1 MKKKV
6 KKEHYVYLI
15 EQYYYPEAWG
25 GVQLIRDISL
35 IFNEEFKVTVVCGT
49 RQFVQG
55 KEIGNFNPFKE
66 GIKILKIPS
75 IFIKPRNFF
84 ERVLENISFSFFS
97 FIRILFLKKP
107 TFIFVQTNP
116 PLNLIFFAFLSW
128 IKGIPLVINAWD
140 IYPDVLISH
149 NSGQFKGLKIVFIL
163 LNYIYKLAYKR
174 ARYVI
179 SLGTTMSQILR
190 KKGIK
195 EKAIIE
201 IPNWATGKLSSANI
215 RKNKFIEEWNV
226 NSKLIIIYSG
236 NCGVAHDSLSIL
248 KALQFSNL
256 SSKEIKLFFVAKG
269 SSLPKAKKFVKDNAL
284 EESVIFKKLVSPE
297 YLSDSLGIADLA
309 LVTIR
314 DKFEGLVVPSKVA
327 SYLARGLPIL
337 YIGPKS
343 EISEIIEKAN
353 CGFWFKNYDIE
364 GISNLIKTL
373 SYNSDLLKE
382 KSLNSRIYYNEILSF
397 SKARKRFRNLIINLK
412 KNKND

>member
-1 MKKKV
+1 MKKIIE
-6 KKEHYVYLI
+6 KEYDVYLI
-15 EQYYYPEAWG
+15 EQYYYPESWG

-35 IFNEEFKVTVVCGT
+35 IFNDQFKVTVVCGT
-49 RQFVQG
+49 RQFVKG
-55 KEIGNFNPFKE
+55 KEIGNFNPSEE

-75 IFIKPRNFF
+75 IFSKPRNFF
-84 ERVLENISFSFFS
+84 ERLIENLSFSFLS

-107 TFIFVQTNP
+107 TFLFVQTNP
-116 PLNLIFFAFLSW
+116 PLNLIFFSFLSW

-149 NSGQFKGLKIVFIL
+149 NSGLFKRLKFVFIL
-163 LNYIYKLAYKR
+163 INYIYKLSYKR

-179 SLGTTMSQILR
+179 SLGKTMSLILH
-190 KKGIK
+190 KKGVQ
-195 EKAIIE
+195 ENSIIE
-201 IPNWATGKLSSANI
+201 IPNWATGKLSSSKI
-215 RKNKFIEEWNV
+215 RKNKFIKEWDV
-226 NSKLIIIYSG
+226 NSKLVLIYSG

-248 KALQFSNL
+248 KALRDSNL
-256 SSKEIKLFFVAKG
+256 SHTEIKLFFVAKG

-284 EESVIFKKLVSPE
+284 EQSVIFKKLVSSE

-353 CGFWFKNYDIE
+353 CGYWFKNHDIE
-364 GISNLIKTL
+364 GISNLIKSL
-373 SYNSDLLKE
+373 SSKSYLLKE
-382 KSLNSRIYYNEILSF
+382 KSLNSRIYYNKFLSF
-397 SKARKRFRNLIINLK
+397 PIAQEKFRNLIINFK
-412 KNKND
+412 KNKK

>member
-1 MKKKV
+1 MKKTL
-6 KKEHYVYLI
+6 KKQYDVYLI
-15 EQYYYPEAWG
+15 EQYYSPEAWG
-25 GVQLIRDISL
+25 GVQLIREISL
-35 IFNEEFKVTVVCGT
+35 ILNEEFKVTVVCGT

-55 KEIGNFNPFKE
+55 KEIGNFNPFNK
-66 GIKILKIPS
+66 GIEILKIPS
-75 IFIKPRNFF
+75 IFLEPRNFF
-84 ERVLENISFSFFS
+84 ERMLENISFSFFS
-97 FIRILFLKKP
+97 FIKILFLKKP
-107 TFIFVQTNP
+107 TFMFVQTNP
-116 PLNLIFFAFLSW
+116 PLNLIFFGFLSW

-149 NSGQFKGLKIVFIL
+149 NSGRFKKLNFVFIL
-163 LNYIYKLAYKR
+163 LNFIYKLAYKR

-179 SLGTTMSQILR
+179 SLGTTMSQILL

-195 EKAIIE
+195 HEAIIE
-201 IPNWATGKLSSANI
+201 IPNWATGKLSSSNNK
-215 RKNKFIEEWNV
+215 KNKFIKEWNV
-226 NSKLIIIYSG
+226 DSKLIIIYSG

-248 KALQFSNL
+248 KALKFSNL
-256 SSKEIKLFFVAKG
+256 SSKETKLFFVAKG

-284 EESVIFKKLVSPE
+284 KESVIFKKLVSPE

-343 EISEIIEKAN
+343 EISEIIEKGN

-364 GISNLIKTL
+364 GISSLIKSL
-373 SYNSDLLKE
+373 SFDNDLLKE

-397 SKARKRFRNLIINLK
+397 SKARKKFKNLIINLK
-412 KNKND
+412 

>member
-1 MKKKV
+1 MKKTV
-6 KKEHYVYLI
+6 KKQSNVYLI

-35 IFNEEFKVTVVCGT
+35 ILNEDFKVSVVCGT

-66 GIKILKIPS
+66 GIEIFKIPS
-75 IFIKPRNFF
+75 IFLEPKNFY

-128 IKGIPLVINAWD
+128 LKGIPLVINAWD

-149 NSGQFKGLKIVFIL
+149 NSGRFKKLKFVFIL
-163 LNYIYKLAYKR
+163 LDFIYKLAYKR

-201 IPNWATGKLSSANI
+201 IPNWATGKLSPSI
-215 RKNKFIEEWNV
+215 RRKNKFIEEWDV

-248 KALQFSNL
+248 KALKFANL

-269 SSLPKAKKFVKDNAL
+269 SSLHRAKKFVKDNEL
-284 EESVIFKKLVSPE
+284 KESVIFKKLVSHE
-297 YLSDSLGIADLA
+297 YLSDSLGIAHLA

-343 EISEIIEKAN
+343 EISEIIERAN
-353 CGFWFKNYDIE
+353 CGFWFKNFDIE
-364 GISNLIKTL
+364 GISSLIKSL
-373 SYNSDLLKE
+373 SFNNDLLKE

-397 SKARKRFRNLIINLK
+397 SKARKKFKNLIINLE
-412 KNKND
+412 